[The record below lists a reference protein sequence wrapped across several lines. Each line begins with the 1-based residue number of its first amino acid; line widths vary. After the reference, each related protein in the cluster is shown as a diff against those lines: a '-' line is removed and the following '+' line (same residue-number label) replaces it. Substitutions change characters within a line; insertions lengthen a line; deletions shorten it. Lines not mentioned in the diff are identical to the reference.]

1 MFRDARNLFFHPV
14 GLIYSLKK
22 HIEMIRNKGGRPTK
36 NLAEKRKYRLSLK
49 LNTNEYLQLKSKA
62 KNACKNRCDIL
73 RELILSGEVKQRISH
88 EELDL
93 IRKISGMANNLNQLV
108 HLAHVQGV
116 WFIEIASKKMID
128 ELDNLIKRIK
138 I

>member
-1 MFRDARNLFFHPV
+1 M
-14 GLIYSLKK
+14 
-22 HIEMIRNKGGRPTK
+22 EMTRNKGGRPTK

-62 KNACKNRCDIL
+62 KNACKNRCDFL

-108 HLAHVQGV
+108 HLAHIQGV
-116 WFIEIASKKMID
+116 RFIEIAGRKMIE

-138 I
+138 V